1 MTITRRQFCV
11 ASGAV
16 PLAACSGL
24 SAGGAGGAAG
34 AGAAGLLRSDHRIPG
49 DPGVELSAREVR
61 SASKRAD
68 RPPVL
73 LLHGARVPGVASFD
87 LDVPGGSLA
96 ADLAAAGHPVFI
108 LDARGYGGSTRPPEM
123 ERPPEGGAPL
133 VRSSEVVRDIAAAV
147 DWMRGRLAVPRVALF
162 GWATGGH
169 WLGHYASLYS
179 DRVSHLVM
187 HNALY
192 GGTAQH
198 PSLGRGSDMEDP
210 QRPGRFNVA
219 AFGAYRLA
227 AAPSLLGAWDRG
239 IPSRDRSE
247 WRDPAVAEAYVA
259 AALASDPTSA
269 SRKPPSLRAP
279 SGALED
285 SFYLATGRQLWDASL
300 IRSPTLVTRSQR
312 DFWSRPEDPVRL
324 AEHLVHAARVEVV
337 TLEDAT
343 HFVHLE
349 RPERG
354 RAALLRSLLAFLA
367 TG

>member
-1 MTITRRQFCV
+1 
-11 ASGAV
+11 
-16 PLAACSGL
+16 
-24 SAGGAGGAAG
+24 
-34 AGAAGLLRSDHRIPG
+34 
-49 DPGVELSAREVR
+49 VR
-61 SASKRAD
+61 SAARRAD
-68 RPPVL
+68 RVPVL
-73 LLHGARVPGVASFD
+73 MLHGARVPGVASFD
-87 LDVPGGSLA
+87 LDVPSGSLA
-96 ADLAAAGHPVFI
+96 AELAAAGHPVLI

-123 ERPPEGGAPL
+123 ERPPRAGAPL
-133 VRSSEVVRDIAAAV
+133 VRSSEVVRDVAAAV
-147 DWMRGRLAVPRVALF
+147 EWMRGRLAVPRVALF

-169 WLGHYASLYS
+169 WLGYYASLYS

-187 HNALY
+187 HNSLY

-210 QRPGRFNVA
+210 QRPGRFNA
-219 AFGAYRLA
+219 AFDSYRLA

-239 IPSRDRSE
+239 IPSADKSG

-269 SRKPPSLRAP
+269 SRNPPSLRAP

-300 IRSPTLVTRSQR
+300 VRCATMVVRSERC
-312 DFWSRPEDPVRL
+312 FWSRPEDPVRL

-354 RAALLRSLLAFLA
+354 RARLIRSVLAFLA
-367 TG
+367 SA